1 MEYWRFILIVIS
13 LLDRNNFLTKFPS
26 CSLSKGEKR
35 KKKEKKKKLIDLT
48 RRRGKG
54 IKAWSLFKDVY
65 IYIYIRLAWL
75 TADPSS

>member
-35 KKKEKKKKLIDLT
+35 KKKEKKK
-48 RRRGKG
+48 
-54 IKAWSLFKDVY
+54 S
-65 IYIYIRLAWL
+65 
-75 TADPSS
+75 

>member
-35 KKKEKKKKLIDLT
+35 KKKGKKKKVDRLDT
-48 RRRGKG
+48 TKGKRDQSVEF
-54 IKAWSLFKDVY
+54 IQER
-65 IYIYIRLAWL
+65 IYIYI
-75 TADPSS
+75 